1 MNTGFLRDKATV
13 LRGML
18 KGHMQHSINFSFI
31 LSMISLAFTY
41 RKEKLTTSK
50 HIFSFNMFKKLIL
63 ALYNFAKAE
72 IPTVLTTFNHADYKP
87 KI

>member
-1 MNTGFLRDKATV
+1 M
-13 LRGML
+13 
-18 KGHMQHSINFSFI
+18 
-31 LSMISLAFTY
+31 AFTY

-72 IPTVLTTFNHADYKP
+72 IPPVLTTFNHADYKP